1 MTVTES
7 HAATPGV
14 RRRVLIGAYACGP
27 VEESEASAGWAFAT
41 AAAQRHNVTVITRT
55 RFREAVEAARA
66 EDPVLSERMTV
77 VYVDPARWIM
87 RLRQKLPGALY
98 WFYPLW
104 QGHLLR
110 EARRQHTSQPFDV
123 AHHVTFANDWLRCGL
138 AALDGVPFIWG
149 PVGGASKVP
158 YLRLRRW
165 LGLRGTV
172 TEAARDAL
180 TALPRAIWGDRA
192 ARRAALVVAQNPDVA
207 RRFARRART
216 VVEPNAAMERSILP
230 ERRAVV
236 RDRPVAVFAGRL
248 LAWKGA
254 RLAIEAIAQP
264 SASDWLLDVYG
275 EGYELAALRRLAA
288 DRGVADRVR
297 FLGRVPRG
305 QVLDAFA
312 DADAM
317 LFPSMHDQAGWVAAE
332 ASTLGL
338 PVVCLPLGGPA
349 TLADRNAFVAEVEG
363 DIPAQLAEQLVAARA
378 AGGTPHDRWSSDRLP
393 DLVSRWYE
401 EAIASREHSGENR

>member
-7 HAATPGV
+7 HAAPQTT

-27 VEESEASAGWAFAT
+27 VEESEASAGWALAT
-41 AAAQRHNVTVITRT
+41 AAAAHHDVTVITRT
-55 RFREAVEAARA
+55 RFRSAIGDALAA
-66 EDPVLSERMTV
+66 DPGLAARMTV
-77 VYVDPARWIM
+77 VYVDPSARIM

-104 QGHLLR
+104 QTLLLR
-110 EARRQHTSQPFDV
+110 EARRLHASRPFDV

-138 AALDGVPFIWG
+138 ASLRGVPFVWG

-158 YLRLRRW
+158 YLRLRKW
-165 LGLRGTV
+165 LGARGTI

-180 TALPRAIWGDRA
+180 TAVPRAISGARA

-207 RRFARRART
+207 RRFERYGPV
-216 VVEPNAAMERSILP
+216 VVEPNAAMESDVLP
-230 ERRAVV
+230 SRRAV
-236 RDRPVAVFAGRL
+236 DPERPVAVFAGRL

-254 RLAIEAIAQP
+254 RLAIDAIAQP
-264 SASDWLLDVYG
+264 SVADWRLDVYG

-288 DRGVADRVR
+288 KRGVTDRVR
-297 FLGRVPRG
+297 FLGRVPREK
-305 QVLDAFA
+305 VLDAFA
-312 DADAM
+312 EADAM

-332 ASTLGL
+332 ASTIGL

-349 TLADRNAFVAEVEG
+349 TLADRNAFVADVDG
-363 DIPAQLAEQLVAARA
+363 DVPARLADRLIAARA
-378 AGGTPHDRWSSDRLP
+378 AGGVPHDRWSSERLP
-393 DLVSRWYE
+393 GLVTGWYE
-401 EAIASREHSGENR
+401 QAIAAEETR

>member
-1 MTVTES
+1 MTVTDS
-7 HAATPGV
+7 PAAASTP

-41 AAAQRHNVTVITRT
+41 AAASRHDVTVLTRT
-55 RFREAVEAARA
+55 RFREPVSAALA
-66 EDPVLSERMTV
+66 ADPDLAARMTV

-87 RLRQKLPGALY
+87 RLRQKLPAALY

-110 EARRQHTSQPFDV
+110 EARRLHAREPFDV

-138 AALDGVPFIWG
+138 ASLRGVPFVWG

-165 LGLRGTV
+165 LGVRGTL

-180 TALPRAIWGDRA
+180 TAVPRALWGDRA

-216 VVEPNAAMERSILP
+216 AVEPNAAMERDVLP
-230 ERRAVV
+230 ERR
-236 RDRPVAVFAGRL
+236 REDGGRPVAVFAGRL

-254 RLAIEAIAQP
+254 RLALEAIAQP
-264 SASDWLLDVYG
+264 LVADWRLEVYG

-288 DRGVADRVR
+288 ELGVADRVR
-297 FLGRVPRG
+297 FFGRVPRER
-305 QVLDAFA
+305 VLDAFA
-312 DADAM
+312 RADAM

-349 TLADRNAFVAEVEG
+349 TLADRNAFVAEIDG
-363 DIPAQLAEQLVAARA
+363 DLPSRLAEQLVAARA

-393 DLVSRWYE
+393 GLVSGWYE
-401 EAIASREHSGENR
+401 EAIAAGRTR

>member
-1 MTVTES
+1 MTVTDS
-7 HAATPGV
+7 PAAASAS
-14 RRRVLIGAYACGP
+14 RRRVLMGAYACGP

-41 AAAQRHNVTVITRT
+41 AAASRHEVTVITRT
-55 RFREAVEAARA
+55 RFRDTVSAALA
-66 EDPVLSERMTV
+66 ADPVLAAHLTV

-110 EARRQHTSQPFDV
+110 EARRLHAQEPFDV

-138 AALDGVPFIWG
+138 ASLSGVPFVWG

-165 LGLRGTV
+165 LGLRGTL

-180 TALPRAIWGDRA
+180 TAVPRALWGDRA

-207 RRFARRART
+207 QRFSRSART
-216 VVEPNAAMERSILP
+216 VVEPNAAMERDVLP
-230 ERRAVV
+230 ERGAV
-236 RDRPVAVFAGRL
+236 DAERPVAVFAGRL

-254 RLAIEAIAQP
+254 RLALEAIAQP
-264 SASDWLLDVYG
+264 SVADWRLEVYG
-275 EGYELAALRRLAA
+275 EGYELAALRRLSAEL
-288 DRGVADRVR
+288 GVADRVR
-297 FLGRVPRG
+297 FYGRVPRER
-305 QVLDAFA
+305 VLEAFSR
-312 DADAM
+312 ADAM

-349 TLADRNAFVAEVEG
+349 TLADRNAFVAEIDG
-363 DIPAQLAEQLVAARA
+363 DVPARLAEQLVAARA
-378 AGGTPHDRWSSDRLP
+378 KGGTPHDRWSSERLP
-393 DLVSRWYE
+393 GLVSDWYE
-401 EAIASREHSGENR
+401 QAIAAGRTR

>member
-1 MTVTES
+1 MTVTDS
-7 HAATPGV
+7 PAAASTP

-41 AAAQRHNVTVITRT
+41 AAASRHDVTVLTRT
-55 RFREAVEAARA
+55 RFREPVSAALA
-66 EDPVLSERMTV
+66 ADPDLAARMTV

-110 EARRQHTSQPFDV
+110 EARRLHAREPFDV

-138 AALDGVPFIWG
+138 ASLRGVPFVWG

-165 LGLRGTV
+165 LGVRGTL

-180 TALPRAIWGDRA
+180 TAVPRALWGDRA

-216 VVEPNAAMERSILP
+216 VVEPNAAMERDVLP
-230 ERRAVV
+230 ERR
-236 RDRPVAVFAGRL
+236 REDGGRPVAVFAGRL

-254 RLAIEAIAQP
+254 RLALEAIAQP
-264 SASDWLLDVYG
+264 LVADWRLEVYG

-288 DRGVADRVR
+288 ELGVADRVR
-297 FLGRVPRG
+297 FFGRVPRER
-305 QVLDAFA
+305 VLDAFA
-312 DADAM
+312 RADAM

-349 TLADRNAFVAEVEG
+349 TLADRNAFVAEIDG
-363 DIPAQLAEQLVAARA
+363 DLPSRLAEQLVAARA

-393 DLVSRWYE
+393 GLVSGWYE
-401 EAIASREHSGENR
+401 EAIAAGRTR

>member
-7 HAATPGV
+7 HAATPTA
-14 RRRVLIGAYACGP
+14 RRRVVIGAYACGP

-41 AAAQRHNVTVITRT
+41 AAAHAGHDVTVITRT
-55 RFREAVEAARA
+55 RFRDAVETARAADPDLAAR
-66 EDPVLSERMTV
+66 LRV

-104 QGHLLR
+104 QGTLLR
-110 EARRQHTSQPFDV
+110 EARRLHASDPFDV

-138 AALDGVPFIWG
+138 ASLDGVPFVWG

-158 YLRLRRW
+158 YLKLRRW
-165 LGLRGTV
+165 LGARGTL

-180 TALPRAIWGDRA
+180 TAVPRAIWGRRA

-207 RRFARRART
+207 RRFARYGAV
-216 VVEPNAAMERSILP
+216 VVEPNAAMERGILP
-230 ERRAVV
+230 ERRRGAH
-236 RDRPVAVFAGRL
+236 DQPVAVFAGRL

-254 RLAIEAIAQP
+254 RLALETLARPAV
-264 SASDWLLDVYG
+264 AHWRLDVYG
-275 EGYELAALRRLAA
+275 EGYESAALRRRAA
-288 DRGVADRVR
+288 ELGVADRVR
-297 FLGRVPRG
+297 FRGRVPRER
-305 QVLDAFA
+305 VLEAFA
-312 DADAM
+312 EADAM

-332 ASTLGL
+332 ASTIGL

-349 TLADRNAFVAEVEG
+349 TLAERNAFVAGIDG
-363 DIPAQLAEQLVAARA
+363 DIPARLAEQLEAARA
-378 AGGTPHDRWSSDRLP
+378 AGGEPHDRWSSDRLP
-393 DLVSRWYE
+393 ALVTGWYE
-401 EAIASREHSGENR
+401 QAITTEATR